1 MSVRTIL
8 ESRWTGTLAMAL
20 VALSV
25 AMLATLL
32 LPGRADAQEEEQ
44 AAANT
49 TTRTVGPGDSL
60 WTIAQ
65 AQLASDA
72 APQQV
77 AEEVERIYALNREWI
92 GDDPNLLLVGQELLL
107 VGPALSEEASANEE
121 PATTTSGEAEPVAES
136 VTDPVTESMIEPVA
150 QPAEMAA
157 SNTAAST
164 QQPAEEGPAATAITE
179 ANEEPATGAAT
190 GGKEEPAAKPAEEP
204 VAEKEALSSSE
215 REGVVGEGIAVDR
228 KVLGLG
234 ILLLTALIAILI
246 VVWRLLIYRRPS
258 SDSSLY
264 YSEGYRRHGENY
276 SGYYDAY
283 AQPHQPEQPKEKEEQ
298 QTAETE
304 AAERG
309 ALELEAEPAPQ
320 APAASAASARD
331 IAARRRRRQRAV
343 LTGRQQRRPGRGR

>member
-8 ESRWTGTLAMAL
+8 KSRWTGTLAMAL

-32 LPGRADAQEEEQ
+32 LPGRADAQEEQ

-65 AQLASDA
+65 AQLASDAA

-121 PATTTSGEAEPVAES
+121 PATTSGEAEPVAES

-164 QQPAEEGPAATAITE
+164 QQPAEEGPATAITE

-190 GGKEEPAAKPAEEP
+190 TSGEEEPAAQPAEEP
-204 VAEKEALSSSE
+204 VAEEEDLSSSE
-215 REGVVGEGIAVDR
+215 PEGVVGEGIAVDR
-228 KVLGLG
+228 KILGVG

-258 SDSSLY
+258 SDSFLY
-264 YSEGYRRHGENY
+264 HSEGYRRHGENY
-276 SGYYDAY
+276 SGYYDNY

-320 APAASAASARD
+320 APAASAASTRD
-331 IAARRRRRQRAV
+331 IARRRRRQRAV
-343 LTGRQQRRPGRGR
+343 LTGRQQRRPRRGR

>member
-32 LPGRADAQEEEQ
+32 LPGRADAQEER

-179 ANEEPATGAAT
+179 ANEEPAAQ
-190 GGKEEPAAKPAEEP
+190 PAEEP
-204 VAEKEALSSSE
+204 VAEKEELSSSE
-215 REGVVGEGIAVDR
+215 PEGVVGEGIAVDR
-228 KVLGLG
+228 KIFGVG
-234 ILLLTALIAILI
+234 ILLLTALIAILT

-264 YSEGYRRHGENY
+264 HSEGYRRYGENY
-276 SGYYDAY
+276 SGYYDDY

-331 IAARRRRRQRAV
+331 IARRRRRQRAV